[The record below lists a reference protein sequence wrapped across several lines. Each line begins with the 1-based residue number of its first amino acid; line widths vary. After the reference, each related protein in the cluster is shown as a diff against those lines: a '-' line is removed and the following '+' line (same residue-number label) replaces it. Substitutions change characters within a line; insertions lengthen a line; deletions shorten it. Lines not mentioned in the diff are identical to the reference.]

1 MSIDFFRFS
10 HDEALYSLGE
20 WTIFFLM
27 WRIDDYNAGLVER
40 CSNCYL
46 PFGDVSEVF
55 KQPSIRNCPVCFG
68 TTFEGGY
75 KARIVRPAIWNANA
89 EEDKEQRRG
98 EITRNSASVQS
109 TSDFRLRVGDYL
121 VRGDNKRWQMR
132 SPAPTFLREG
142 FATATP
148 ELNQMGSLY
157 TQCDIEDESSVSY
170 IIPIADDSSLTPQ
183 DILTIK
189 SHYLPDFS
197 EFEEIRGS
205 LF

>member
-20 WTIFFLM
+20 WNIFFLM
-27 WRIDDYNAGLVER
+27 WHIDDHNAGLVER

-55 KQPSIRNCPVCFG
+55 KQSSVRNCPVCFG

-75 KARIVRPAIWNANA
+75 KARIVRPAIWNLNA
-89 EEDKEQRRG
+89 DEDKEQRRG

-109 TSDFRLRVGDYL
+109 TSDFNLRVGDYL
-121 VRGDNKRWQMR
+121 VRGDDSRWQMR
-132 SPAPTFLREG
+132 SKSSAFLREG
-142 FATATP
+142 FSTASP
-148 ELNQMGSLY
+148 EINQMGSLY
-157 TQCDIEDESSVSY
+157 NQCDLEDKSSVSY
-170 IIPIADDSSLTPQ
+170 IIPVSEDPNLTPKN
-183 DILTIK
+183 ILTIK

-197 EFEEIRGS
+197 EFEDIRGS